1 MLASCPGTS
10 RIIRFLSKIMQSR
23 HSLTFKFAFSD
34 KKQMS
39 ITEDGESLMLQAR
52 SLQKDLGLGLGL
64 SLGQDKGSGV
74 VCCDPVGPA
83 DPVSLYVLQ

>member
-1 MLASCPGTS
+1 
-10 RIIRFLSKIMQSR
+10 
-23 HSLTFKFAFSD
+23 
-34 KKQMS
+34 MS